1 MQDWSAINSPTPPET
16 PRKVWTDDY
25 IADLE
30 KKVDSSGSMTGE
42 YVFVRSELQELSEDS
57 TIEHSLEQFILLP
70 KKVSREVVR
79 IYKNTMVQVVVSN
92 MWFKHPSSCSPKNYP
107 ILPYTTI
114 ISSVGTCWYISQVLS
129 QGYPTVPFDFRVL
142 CAFAFLWEMSIFFPT
157 TKWEGIWS

>member
-42 YVFVRSELQELSEDS
+42 YVLFEANYRNCQKIQRLNIPLNSSS
-57 TIEHSLEQFILLP
+57 SSP

-79 IYKNTMVQVVVSN
+79 ISKNTMVQVVVSN

-142 CAFAFLWEMSIFFPT
+142 CVCFCLPL
-157 TKWEGIWS
+157 